1 MILTVNTKPYGTVQ
15 VDERQ
20 KINFKAGLFGFEGL
34 REYVLLDGETQ
45 PWYWLQST
53 ENVNAAFV
61 LIDPFLFRPDY
72 EMDINDDE
80 LNEIGVK
87 NPEDALYF
95 TIVTIP
101 QDGSPMT
108 ANLRGP
114 VIINR
119 EKRLG
124 KQVILSDQ
132 RWNTKHD
139 IQKEL
144 AVSNPKKAP
153 C

>member
-1 MILTVNTKPYGTVQ
+1 MTVNTKAYGTIQ

-20 KINFKAGLFGFEGL
+20 RIAFSAGLFGFEGL
-34 REYVLLDGETQ
+34 HDYVLLDSEKQ
-45 PWYWLQST
+45 PYYWLQST
-53 ENVNAAFV
+53 ESVDTAFV

-80 LNEIGVK
+80 LAEIGVTS
-87 NPEDALYF
+87 PENALFF

-108 ANLRGP
+108 ANLQGP
-114 VIINR
+114 IIINR
-119 EKRLG
+119 EKRLA
-124 KQVILSDQ
+124 KQVVLSDP
-132 RWNTKHD
+132 RWHTKHD
-139 IQKEL
+139 IQREL
-144 AVSNPKKAP
+144 AESKKAL